1 MKKLLTFIIIGLLS
15 ILVVACGSNEKETE
29 KTSAKPSGKI
39 EQIKERGELVV
50 AVFTDKPPFGYVDK
64 DGKNVGFEIDMAK
77 RFAKDLLGDESK
89 VKFVPVE
96 AASRIPYLQSDKVDF
111 VLANMTATDERKKVV
126 DFTNPHLKVAVQVLV
141 KDGSPIQSVKDLEG
155 KKVIVTKG
163 TTADIYLTKNMKNV
177 ELIKFDKNT
186 EALQALKDGRADAY
200 AQDNLV
206 LLSWANKNPGF
217 HLLKDKL
224 GGDDLIAIAVKKG
237 NKEVHDWVNKE
248 LEKLGK
254 ENFLHTLYDKHLK
267 EEFGPQISPES
278 VVTEGGKTN

>member
-15 ILVVACGSNEKETE
+15 ILVVACGSNEKKTE

-64 DGKNVGFEIDMAK
+64 DGKNIGFEIDMAK

-111 VLANMTATDERKKVV
+111 VLANMTATNERKKVV

-278 VVTEGGKTN
+278 VITEGGKVN

>member
-15 ILVVACGSNEKETE
+15 ILVVACGSNEKKTE

-141 KDGSPIQSVKDLEG
+141 KDDSPIQSVKDLEG

-278 VVTEGGKTN
+278 VITEGGKVN

>member
-15 ILVVACGSNEKETE
+15 ILVVACGSNEKKTE

-64 DGKNVGFEIDMAK
+64 DGKNVEFEIDMAK

>member
-1 MKKLLTFIIIGLLS
+1 MKKFLTFIIIGLLS
-15 ILVVACGSNEKETE
+15 ILVVACSSNEKKTE
-29 KTSAKPSGKI
+29 KISAKQSGKI
-39 EQIKERGELVV
+39 EEIKERGELVV

-77 RFAKDLLGDESK
+77 RFAKDLLSDESK
-89 VKFVPVE
+89 VKFIPVE

-224 GGDDLIAIAVKKG
+224 GGDDLIAIAVKKD
-237 NKEVHDWVNKE
+237 NKEVHDWINKE

-278 VVTEGGKTN
+278 VITEGGKVN

>member
-15 ILVVACGSNEKETE
+15 ILVVACGSNEKKTE

-64 DGKNVGFEIDMAK
+64 NGKNVGFEIDMAK

-141 KDGSPIQSVKDLEG
+141 KDDSPIQSVKDLEG

-278 VVTEGGKTN
+278 VITEGGKVN

>member
-1 MKKLLTFIIIGLLS
+1 MKKLLIFIIIGLLS
-15 ILVVACGSNEKETE
+15 ILVVACGSNEKKTE

-77 RFAKDLLGDESK
+77 QFAKDLLGDESK

-267 EEFGPQISPES
+267 EEFGPQISPAS
-278 VVTEGGKTN
+278 VITEGGKVN

>member
-15 ILVVACGSNEKETE
+15 ILVVACGSNEKKTE

>member
-15 ILVVACGSNEKETE
+15 ILVVACGSNEKKTE

-77 RFAKDLLGDESK
+77 QFAKDLLGDESK

-267 EEFGPQISPES
+267 EEFGPQISPAS
-278 VVTEGGKTN
+278 VITEGGKVN

>member
-1 MKKLLTFIIIGLLS
+1 MKKFLTFIIIGLLS
-15 ILVVACGSNEKETE
+15 ILVVACGSNEKKTE

-39 EQIKERGELVV
+39 EEIKERGELVV

-186 EALQALKDGRADAY
+186 GALQALKDGRADAY

-278 VVTEGGKTN
+278 VITEGGKVN

>member
-1 MKKLLTFIIIGLLS
+1 MKKLLTFIMIGLLS
-15 ILVVACGSNEKETE
+15 ILVVACGSNEKKTE

-206 LLSWANKNPGF
+206 LLSLANKNPGF

-278 VVTEGGKTN
+278 VITEGGKVN

>member
-1 MKKLLTFIIIGLLS
+1 MKKFLTFIIIGLLS
-15 ILVVACGSNEKETE
+15 ILVVACSSNEKKTE
-29 KTSAKPSGKI
+29 KTSAKQSGKI
-39 EQIKERGELVV
+39 EEIKERGELVV

-64 DGKNVGFEIDMAK
+64 DGENVGFEIDMAK

-278 VVTEGGKTN
+278 VITEGGKVN

>member
-1 MKKLLTFIIIGLLS
+1 MKKFLTFIIIGLLS
-15 ILVVACGSNEKETE
+15 ILVVACSSNEKKTE

-39 EQIKERGELVV
+39 EEIKERGELVV

-248 LEKLGK
+248 LKKLGK

-278 VVTEGGKTN
+278 VITEGGKVN

>member
-15 ILVVACGSNEKETE
+15 ILVVACGSNEKKTE

-237 NKEVHDWVNKE
+237 NKEIHDWVNKE

-278 VVTEGGKTN
+278 VITEGGKVN

>member
-1 MKKLLTFIIIGLLS
+1 MKKFLTFIIIGLLS
-15 ILVVACGSNEKETE
+15 ILVVACGSNEKKTE

-39 EQIKERGELVV
+39 EEIKERGELVV

-126 DFTNPHLKVAVQVLV
+126 NFTNPHLKVAVQVLV

-278 VVTEGGKTN
+278 VITEGGKVN

>member
-1 MKKLLTFIIIGLLS
+1 M
-15 ILVVACGSNEKETE
+15 
-29 KTSAKPSGKI
+29 
-39 EQIKERGELVV
+39 
-50 AVFTDKPPFGYVDK
+50 
-64 DGKNVGFEIDMAK
+64 
-77 RFAKDLLGDESK
+77 
-89 VKFVPVE
+89 
-96 AASRIPYLQSDKVDF
+96 
-111 VLANMTATDERKKVV
+111 
-126 DFTNPHLKVAVQVLV
+126 QVLV

-224 GGDDLIAIAVKKG
+224 GGDDLIAIAVKKD
-237 NKEVHDWVNKE
+237 NKEVHDWINKE

-278 VVTEGGKTN
+278 VITEGGKVN

>member
-1 MKKLLTFIIIGLLS
+1 MK
-15 ILVVACGSNEKETE
+15 A
-29 KTSAKPSGKI
+29 
-39 EQIKERGELVV
+39 RGELVV
-50 AVFTDKPPFGYVDK
+50 AVFTDKPPFGYIDK
-64 DGKNVGFEIDMAK
+64 DGKNIGFEIDMAK

-111 VLANMTATDERKKVV
+111 VLANMTATEDRKKVV

-141 KDGSPIQSVKDLEG
+141 KDGSPIQSVKELEG

-224 GGDDLIAIAVKKG
+224 GGEEQIAIAVKKG
-237 NKEVHDWVNKE
+237 NKEIYDWVNKE
-248 LEKLGK
+248 LETLGK
-254 ENFLHTLYDKHLK
+254 ENYLHKLYETHLK
-267 EEFGPQISPES
+267 DEFGPQVKPES
-278 VVTEGGKTN
+278 VITEGGKVN

>member
-1 MKKLLTFIIIGLLS
+1 
-15 ILVVACGSNEKETE
+15 
-29 KTSAKPSGKI
+29 
-39 EQIKERGELVV
+39 
-50 AVFTDKPPFGYVDK
+50 
-64 DGKNVGFEIDMAK
+64 MAK

-186 EALQALKDGRADAY
+186 EALQALKR
-200 AQDNLV
+200 
-206 LLSWANKNPGF
+206 WPC
-217 HLLKDKL
+217 
-224 GGDDLIAIAVKKG
+224 
-237 NKEVHDWVNKE
+237 
-248 LEKLGK
+248 
-254 ENFLHTLYDKHLK
+254 
-267 EEFGPQISPES
+267 
-278 VVTEGGKTN
+278 

>member
-15 ILVVACGSNEKETE
+15 ILVVACGSNEKKTE

-64 DGKNVGFEIDMAK
+64 DGKNIGFEIDMAK

-217 HLLKDKL
+217 HLLKEKL
-224 GGDDLIAIAVKKG
+224 GGDELIAIAVKKG

-254 ENFLHTLYDKHLK
+254 ENYLHTLYDKHLK
-267 EEFGPQISPES
+267 EEFGPQISPAS
-278 VVTEGGKTN
+278 VITEGGKVN

>member
-1 MKKLLTFIIIGLLS
+1 MKKFLTFIIIGLLS
-15 ILVVACGSNEKETE
+15 ILVVACSSNEKKTE

-39 EQIKERGELVV
+39 EEIKERGELVV

-111 VLANMTATDERKKVV
+111 VLANMTATDERKEVV

-278 VVTEGGKTN
+278 VITEGGKAN

>member
-1 MKKLLTFIIIGLLS
+1 MKKFLTFIIIGLLS
-15 ILVVACGSNEKETE
+15 ILVVACGSNEKKTE

-39 EQIKERGELVV
+39 EEIKERGELVV

-64 DGKNVGFEIDMAK
+64 GGKNIGFEIDMAK

-278 VVTEGGKTN
+278 VITEGGKVN

>member
-1 MKKLLTFIIIGLLS
+1 MKKFLTFIIIGLLS
-15 ILVVACGSNEKETE
+15 ILVVACGSNEKKTE

-39 EQIKERGELVV
+39 EEIKERGELVV

-186 EALQALKDGRADAY
+186 EALQALKDGRADSY

-278 VVTEGGKTN
+278 VITEGGKVN

>member
-1 MKKLLTFIIIGLLS
+1 MKKFLTFIIIGLLS
-15 ILVVACGSNEKETE
+15 ILVVACGSNEKKTE

-39 EQIKERGELVV
+39 EEIKERGELVV

-278 VVTEGGKTN
+278 VITKGGKVN

>member
-1 MKKLLTFIIIGLLS
+1 MKKFLTFIIIGLLS
-15 ILVVACGSNEKETE
+15 ILVVACGSNEKKTE

-39 EQIKERGELVV
+39 EEIKERGELVV

-254 ENFLHTLYDKHLK
+254 ENFLHTLYGKHLK

-278 VVTEGGKTN
+278 VITEGGKVN

>member
-1 MKKLLTFIIIGLLS
+1 MKRKQ
-15 ILVVACGSNEKETE
+15 K

-163 TTADIYLTKNMKNV
+163 TTADIYLTKNMKKRR
-177 ELIKFDKNT
+177 ID
-186 EALQALKDGRADAY
+186 
-200 AQDNLV
+200 
-206 LLSWANKNPGF
+206 
-217 HLLKDKL
+217 
-224 GGDDLIAIAVKKG
+224 
-237 NKEVHDWVNKE
+237 
-248 LEKLGK
+248 
-254 ENFLHTLYDKHLK
+254 
-267 EEFGPQISPES
+267 
-278 VVTEGGKTN
+278 

>member
-1 MKKLLTFIIIGLLS
+1 MKKFLTFIIIGLLS
-15 ILVVACGSNEKETE
+15 ILVVACGSNEKKTE

-39 EQIKERGELVV
+39 EEIKERGELVV

-278 VVTEGGKTN
+278 VITEGGKVN

>member
-1 MKKLLTFIIIGLLS
+1 MKKFLTFIIIGLLS
-15 ILVVACGSNEKETE
+15 ILVVACSSNEKKTE
-29 KTSAKPSGKI
+29 KTSAKQSGKI
-39 EQIKERGELVV
+39 EEIKERGELVV

-267 EEFGPQISPES
+267 EEFGPQTSPES
-278 VVTEGGKTN
+278 VITEGGKVN

>member
-1 MKKLLTFIIIGLLS
+1 MKKLLAFIIIGLLS
-15 ILVVACGSNEKETE
+15 ILVVACGSNEKNTE
-29 KTSAKPSGKI
+29 RAWSKPSGKI

-111 VLANMTATDERKKVV
+111 VLANMTVTEERKKVV

-141 KDGSPIQSVKDLEG
+141 KDGIPIQSVKDLEG

-224 GGDDLIAIAVKKG
+224 GGDDLIAIAVKKD
-237 NKEVHDWVNKE
+237 NKEMHDWVNKE

-278 VVTEGGKTN
+278 VITEGGKVN

>member
-1 MKKLLTFIIIGLLS
+1 MKKFLTFIIIGLLS
-15 ILVVACGSNEKETE
+15 ILVVACGSNEKKTE

-39 EQIKERGELVV
+39 EEIKERGELVV

-237 NKEVHDWVNKE
+237 NKEVHDWINKE

-278 VVTEGGKTN
+278 VITEGGKVN

>member
-1 MKKLLTFIIIGLLS
+1 MKKFLTFIIIGLLS
-15 ILVVACGSNEKETE
+15 ILVVACSSNEKKTE

-39 EQIKERGELVV
+39 EEIKERGELVV

-278 VVTEGGKTN
+278 VITEGGKAN

>member
-1 MKKLLTFIIIGLLS
+1 MKKFLTFIIIGLLS
-15 ILVVACGSNEKETE
+15 ILVIACSSNEKKTE
-29 KTSAKPSGKI
+29 KTSAKQSGKI
-39 EQIKERGELVV
+39 EEIKERGELVV

-278 VVTEGGKTN
+278 VITEGGKVN

>member
-1 MKKLLTFIIIGLLS
+1 M
-15 ILVVACGSNEKETE
+15 
-29 KTSAKPSGKI
+29 
-39 EQIKERGELVV
+39 
-50 AVFTDKPPFGYVDK
+50 
-64 DGKNVGFEIDMAK
+64 
-77 RFAKDLLGDESK
+77 
-89 VKFVPVE
+89 
-96 AASRIPYLQSDKVDF
+96 
-111 VLANMTATDERKKVV
+111 
-126 DFTNPHLKVAVQVLV
+126 LV

-278 VVTEGGKTN
+278 VITEGGKVINKTHSYEL

>member
-15 ILVVACGSNEKETE
+15 ILVVACGSNEKKTE
-29 KTSAKPSGKI
+29 KTSAKPIGKI
-39 EQIKERGELVV
+39 EQIKKRGELVV

-64 DGKNVGFEIDMAK
+64 DGKNIGFEIDMAK

-278 VVTEGGKTN
+278 VITEGGKVN

>member
-1 MKKLLTFIIIGLLS
+1 MKKFLTFIIIGLLS
-15 ILVVACGSNEKETE
+15 ILVVACGSNENKTE

-39 EQIKERGELVV
+39 EEIKERGELVV

-278 VVTEGGKTN
+278 VITEGGKVN

>member
-1 MKKLLTFIIIGLLS
+1 MKKLLTFIMIGLLS
-15 ILVVACGSNEKETE
+15 ILVVACGSNEKKTE

-278 VVTEGGKTN
+278 VITEGGKVN

>member
-1 MKKLLTFIIIGLLS
+1 MKKFLTFIIIGLLS
-15 ILVVACGSNEKETE
+15 ILVVACSSNEKKTE
-29 KTSAKPSGKI
+29 KTSAKQSGKI
-39 EQIKERGELVV
+39 EEIKERGELVV

-248 LEKLGK
+248 LKKLGK

-278 VVTEGGKTN
+278 VITEGGKVN

>member
-1 MKKLLTFIIIGLLS
+1 MKKFLTFIIIGLLS
-15 ILVVACGSNEKETE
+15 ILVVACGSNEKKTE

-39 EQIKERGELVV
+39 EEIKERGELVV

-186 EALQALKDGRADAY
+186 EALQTLKDGRADAY

-278 VVTEGGKTN
+278 VITEGGKVN

>member
-1 MKKLLTFIIIGLLS
+1 MKKLLTFIMIGLLS
-15 ILVVACGSNEKETE
+15 ILVIACGSNEKKTE

-278 VVTEGGKTN
+278 VITEGGKVN

>member
-1 MKKLLTFIIIGLLS
+1 MKKFLKFIIIGLLS
-15 ILVVACGSNEKETE
+15 ILVVACGSNEKKTE

-39 EQIKERGELVV
+39 EEIKERGELVV

-278 VVTEGGKTN
+278 VITEGGKVN